1 MSAAPVEDEGSE
13 GTERVTV
20 SLPRQVARALRVAAK
35 EDRTSVSGLVAS
47 SLRDRLRVRGMRKYL
62 DEYQAEFGKITD
74 EEIAAVRREAEERS
88 APWR

>member
-1 MSAAPVEDEGSE
+1 MSAEPVEDEGSE